1 MQGAFDADDLH
12 DAKIDMKICE
22 MRLIKALDRIAG
34 YNGANR
40 TFCIKTGHINTISKL
55 RNTPVIHFARVVTNA
70 IF

>member
-1 MQGAFDADDLH
+1 
-12 DAKIDMKICE
+12 